1 MKILLS
7 WSSGKDSAWALHVL
21 RQHYPD
27 AVAGLLTTINEE
39 ADRVAMHGVRS
50 SVLREQARAAR
61 LPLMTV
67 PIPHP
72 CSNEIYEQRM
82 TAAVADALTQ
92 GYTHVAFGDLF
103 LEDVRRYREDRLAST
118 GLQPMFPLWGLPTAE
133 LAREMIGAGIEAR
146 ITCIDTR
153 VLPRDFAGRRFDLD
167 LLAALPSGVDPCA
180 ERGEFHTCVLA
191 GPMFD
196 GRIDADVGEIVD
208 RGDFVFADLVDAG
221 SNHLRQGYGG
231 PP

>member
-21 RQHYPD
+21 RQQYPD

-67 PIPHP
+67 PLPHS
-72 CSNEIYEQRM
+72 CSNEIYERRM
-82 TAAVADALTQ
+82 ATAVADALSH

-103 LEDVRRYREDRLAST
+103 LEDVRRYREERLGGT
-118 GLQPMFPLWGLPTAE
+118 GLQPLFPLWGLPTAS
-133 LAREMIGAGIEAR
+133 LAREMIAAGVEAR

-153 VLPRDFAGRRFDLD
+153 VLSRDFAGRPFDLD
-167 LLAALPSGVDPCA
+167 LLAALPPGVDPCG

-196 GRIDADVGEIVD
+196 ARIDVQVGEIVD
-208 RGDFVFADLVDAG
+208 REDFVFADLVNAG
-221 SNHLRQGYGG
+221 SEDPAY
-231 PP
+231 

>member
-21 RQHYPD
+21 RQQQPG
-27 AVAGLLTTINEE
+27 AVAGLLTTMNEE

-50 SVLREQARAAR
+50 SVLCEQARAAR

-67 PIPHP
+67 PLPHP
-72 CSNEIYEQRM
+72 CANEAYEQRM
-82 TAAVADALTQ
+82 ATAVADALTQ

-103 LEDVRRYREDRLAST
+103 LEDVRRYREERLTGT
-118 GLQPMFPLWGLPTAE
+118 GLQPLFPLWGLPTAQ
-133 LAREMIGAGIEAR
+133 LAREMIAAGVEAR
-146 ITCIDTR
+146 ITCVDAR
-153 VLPRDFAGRRFDLD
+153 VLPREFAGRRFDLD
-167 LLAALPSGVDPCA
+167 LLAALPAGADPCA

-196 GRIDADVGEIVD
+196 DRIHAHLGEIVD
-208 RGDFVFADLVDAG
+208 RGDFVFADLVQEANVT
-221 SNHLRQGYGG
+221 SMR
-231 PP
+231 